1 MGNCCAK
8 QKRPSIHDDTLGNT
22 KSRANKNSQDF
33 SDKDVPDFLIF
44 GQATCGQA
52 TCQNTQVMQSKE
64 EPGATCVRASQVCDP
79 QESSDATIC
88 VQAVQVNEE
97 PDLTAKKVVLHKLGF
112 PRRPAFWP
120 KYDEACHEAYA
131 LLPQTF
137 GVRASF
143 LAQFA
148 SAHLDVVRIQK
159 YFQTFWLSSNAHDL
173 KFAYPDDTIHVDSK
187 TLDFWVFDSP
197 GTPRIARAKV
207 DQPKVR
213 ETVLELKLFE
223 GSKIESIAY
232 NYYASTDT
240 FVAQLD
246 QVAYFAQLHAHRRA
260 VVDLRGR
267 GSESFDLRGRFAVF
281 QGVHNDNHVTSFYD
295 VVADKWLAT
304 CTTPYHD
311 VLCAHWSVRKNTLVV
326 STPTHETTMRQVDT
340 FKDGHQ
346 TSCIVTEDQATQLL
360 RQASTKQEPSK

>member
-1 MGNCCAK
+1 MVANTRQDEHLMSNDPSTSDLVKLEATQDMQNMQELYVSTLEATQDM
-8 QKRPSIHDDTLGNT
+8 QKPDVAAQ
-22 KSRANKNSQDF
+22 KDF
-33 SDKDVPDFLIF
+33 
-44 GQATCGQA
+44 
-52 TCQNTQVMQSKE
+52 
-64 EPGATCVRASQVCDP
+64 
-79 QESSDATIC
+79 
-88 VQAVQVNEE
+88 
-97 PDLTAKKVVLHKLGF
+97 LHKLGF
-112 PRRPAFWP
+112 PRRPALWP
-120 KYDEACHEAYA
+120 RYDELCREAYT
-131 LLPQTF
+131 LLPDAD
-137 GVRASF
+137 GVKSSF
-143 LAQFA
+143 LATFA
-148 SAHLDVVRIQK
+148 GTHLDVVRIRK
-159 YFQTFWLSSNAHDL
+159 YFQTYWLSSDCHDL

-223 GSKIESIAY
+223 GSKIEELAY

-267 GSESFDLRGRFAVF
+267 GSESFDIRGRFAVF